1 MRVVE
6 FSGFGGPEVL
16 KPAHRDKPFARPGE
30 IVIRVAAAGVNR
42 PDVLQRQ
49 GKYPPPPDASD
60 LPGLEVAGVV
70 ESVAPSA
77 DPPLRWRVGD
87 RVMALTPGGGYAEF
101 VAVPATQCLP
111 VPAGLTLIEAA
122 AMPETFFTV
131 WSNVFDRGRL
141 TAGETLLVHGGSSG
155 IGTTAIQMARALGA
169 HVVVTAGSAEKC
181 AACERLGAALAI
193 NYRDQDFVEQVQ
205 AHTKGRGVDVILD
218 MVGGDYLPRN
228 LRSLADDGRLV
239 QIAVLRGSRAEL
251 DLGLVM
257 RRRLTVTG
265 STLRPRSTAVKAA
278 IAAALES
285 RVWPLVE
292 RGLIRPVIDRTFPLE
307 HAADAHRVMEDGH
320 HIGKLVLTVSNDA

>member
-16 KPAHRDKPFARPGE
+16 KPAHRDKPVARPGE

-101 VAVPATQCLP
+101 VAGPATQCLP

-141 TAGETLLVHGGSSG
+141 TAGETLLVHGGSSE

-193 NYRDQDFVEQVQ
+193 NYRDQDFVEQVN
-205 AHTKGRGVDVILD
+205 V
-218 MVGGDYLPRN
+218 
-228 LRSLADDGRLV
+228 
-239 QIAVLRGSRAEL
+239 
-251 DLGLVM
+251 
-257 RRRLTVTG
+257 
-265 STLRPRSTAVKAA
+265 
-278 IAAALES
+278 
-285 RVWPLVE
+285 
-292 RGLIRPVIDRTFPLE
+292 
-307 HAADAHRVMEDGH
+307 
-320 HIGKLVLTVSNDA
+320 

>member
-16 KPAHRDKPFARPGE
+16 KPAHRDKPVARPGE

-239 QIAVLRGSRAEL
+239 QIAVLRGARAEL

>member
-16 KPAHRDKPFARPGE
+16 KPAHRDKPVARPGE